1 MSSSEASAGRWRS
14 PSLSGSLGLLALVLL
29 GGAALARVY
38 PALLSALWTC
48 SLKELT
54 GLPCL
59 SCGLT
64 RVLLHFASGEP
75 LAAFALAPLPALA
88 VVLSLALGA
97 WQLLARWRRSPLPDD
112 VLGRWLSLRAVRW
125 SALACVLALWGYAIV
140 RSLATGAP

>member
-1 MSSSEASAGRWRS
+1 MTSSEASAGRWRR
-14 PSLSGSLGLLALVLL
+14 PSLSGSVGLIALALLA
-29 GGAALARVY
+29 GALLARAY
-38 PALLSALWTC
+38 PQLLSALWTC
-48 SLKELT
+48 NLKALT

-88 VVLSLALGA
+88 IVLSLALGV
-97 WQLLARWRRSPLPDD
+97 WQLLARWRRTPLPDD
-112 VLGRWLSLRAVRW
+112 VLGRWLSRRGVRW
-125 SALACVLALWGYAIV
+125 GALVSVLALWGYAIA